1 MALDDE
7 RNILKIGP
15 AEWPR
20 REITPLMVEA
30 VRQRIKD
37 AGGTLTVW
45 AVLLEDV
52 YETRLGDG
60 FYLHV
65 QGVALNGDDARQL
78 AALAGDSEWIKWHV
92 KSYRLGLNDGLPA
105 FLAARPESDE
115 FRIGDFV
122 VLLAEIPPGGTASRL
137 NLGKR
142 LREQGP
148 YISLPEK

>member
-1 MALDDE
+1 MPLDDE

-45 AVLLEDV
+45 AVLHEDKW
-52 YETRLGDG
+52 ETSFGDG

-65 QGVALNGDDARQL
+65 HGVALNGDDARQL
-78 AALAGDSEWIKWHV
+78 AALATNTEWDKWHV
-92 KSYRLGLNDGLPA
+92 KIYKLGLNNDVPA
-105 FLAARPESDE
+105 FLTTRPDSDE
-115 FRIGDFV
+115 FWIADFV

-142 LREQGP
+142 LREEGP
-148 YISLPEK
+148 YVSLPEK